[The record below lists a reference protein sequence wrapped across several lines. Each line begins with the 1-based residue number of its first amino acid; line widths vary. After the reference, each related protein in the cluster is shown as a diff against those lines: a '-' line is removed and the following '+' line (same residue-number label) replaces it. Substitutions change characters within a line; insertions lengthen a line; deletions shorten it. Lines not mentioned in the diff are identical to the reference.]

1 MELTMNT
8 RSIKTAAVAAA
19 LAGAPMLGMA
29 ANSQVA
35 LDSCAKAFMT
45 ELSTSKPGA
54 FKLSHARYEADG
66 GVADGDILALGGNA
80 EMTLTARD
88 AHDNHAVARAVCT
101 VNSRGE
107 VVNLQPAPLSALE
120 PY

>member
-1 MELTMNT
+1 MNT
-8 RSIKTAAVAAA
+8 RSIKIAAVATA

-29 ANSQVA
+29 ADSQVA

-54 FKLSHARYEADG
+54 FKLRHARYAA
-66 GVADGDILALGGNA
+66 ADGDMLLLGDKS
-80 EMTLTARD
+80 EMTLIARD
-88 AHDNHAVARAVCT
+88 AHDYHAVAGAVCT

-107 VVNLQPAPLSALE
+107 VVNLQPTPLSALE